1 MGTQK
6 HDLFQHN
13 FRYWKVPLSENLEPK
28 KMGKTMEKT
37 IRKMI
42 VSFMVGFPHLC
53 YSSLQEGNILQTQDL
68 C

>member
-28 KMGKTMEKT
+28 KMWKTHGENHSENDRF
-37 IRKMI
+37 IHG
-42 VSFMVGFPHLC
+42 GF
-53 YSSLQEGNILQTQDL
+53 STSVLQ
-68 C
+68 